1 MTTHQTISQKIEEL
15 KTKLSDILEEI
26 EALEIEQ
33 SLIENERL
41 IDLDEKVKEI
51 VEQMKTRFKMYDLSN
66 DIKVKAR
73 LFDRIIEIVS
83 KRHKIAFCIYRYEDR
98 SLEEIEKWAAE
109 QIESVQ
115 FYQKISSSFDRENIL
130 TATMFD
136 RFSIRINDMI
146 EIFPAYSSY
155 RQLVKL
161 EIQTLFILKDIEH
174 KLNEDSNDEIEF
186 SNIST
191 VDENEYIFKSIET
204 RTCLLDEMV
213 DQIKA
218 IKAEKLGTADQN

>member
-15 KTKLSDILEEI
+15 KTKLSDTLEEI

-115 FYQKISSSFDRENIL
+115 IYREISSSFDRENIL

>member
-15 KTKLSDILEEI
+15 KTKLSDTLEEI

-51 VEQMKTRFKMYDLSN
+51 VENMKTRFKMYDPSN

-73 LFDRIIEIVS
+73 LFDRVIEIVS

-98 SLEEIEKWAAE
+98 SLEEIKKWAVE

-115 FYQKISSSFDRENIL
+115 IYREISSSFDRSDIL

-136 RFSIRINDMI
+136 RFSIRINDTI

-155 RQLVKL
+155 RQLVTL
-161 EIQTLFILKDIEH
+161 EIQTLFRLKDIERN
-174 KLNEDSNDEIEF
+174 LNKDSNDEIEF
-186 SNIST
+186 SNISA

-204 RTCLLDEMV
+204 HTCLLEEMV

>member
-1 MTTHQTISQKIEEL
+1 MTNNRDLSQKIEEL
-15 KTKLSDILEEI
+15 KTKLIDTLEEI

-51 VEQMKTRFKMYDLSN
+51 VENMKTRFKMYDLSN
-66 DIKVKAR
+66 DVKVKAR
-73 LFDRIIEIVS
+73 LFDRVIEIVS

-98 SLEEIEKWAAE
+98 SLEEIEKWAVE
-109 QIESVQ
+109 QIESVH
-115 FYQKISSSFDRENIL
+115 FYCEISSSFDRSEIL

-136 RFSIRINDMI
+136 QFSIKVNDTI
-146 EIFPAYSSY
+146 EIFPVYDSF
-155 RQLVKL
+155 RQLATL
-161 EIQTLFILKDIEH
+161 EIQTLFNLKEIER

-186 SNIST
+186 RNISSDDKDYY
-191 VDENEYIFKSIET
+191 VIKSIET
-204 RTCLLDEMV
+204 HTCLLDEMV

-218 IKAEKLGTADQN
+218 EKLQDVN

>member
-1 MTTHQTISQKIEEL
+1 MTTNRDLSQKIKEL
-15 KTKLSDILEEI
+15 KTKMSDTLEEI

-51 VEQMKTRFKMYDLSN
+51 VEQMKTRFKMYDPSN
-66 DIKVKAR
+66 DIKVKVH
-73 LFDRIIEIVS
+73 LFDRVIDIVS

-98 SLEEIEKWAAE
+98 SLEEIEKWAVE

-115 FYQKISSSFDRENIL
+115 FYQKISSSFDRSDIL

-136 RFSIRINDMI
+136 RFSIRINDTI
-146 EIFPAYSSY
+146 EIFPVYDSY
-155 RQLVKL
+155 RQLVTL
-161 EIQTLFILKDIEH
+161 ETQTLFNSTDIEH

-213 DQIKA
+213 DKIKA

>member
-15 KTKLSDILEEI
+15 KTKLSDTLEEI

-51 VEQMKTRFKMYDLSN
+51 VENMKTRFRLYDLSN
-66 DIKVKAR
+66 DIIVKAR

>member
-1 MTTHQTISQKIEEL
+1 MTNNRDLSQKIKEL
-15 KTKLSDILEEI
+15 KTKLSDTLEEI

-33 SLIENERL
+33 SLIENGRL

-51 VEQMKTRFKMYDLSN
+51 VENMKTRFKMYDPSN
-66 DIKVKAR
+66 DIIVKAC
-73 LFDRIIEIVS
+73 LFDRIIEIMS

-115 FYQKISSSFDRENIL
+115 IYREISASFDREDIL

>member
-1 MTTHQTISQKIEEL
+1 MTNKRDLSQKIEEL
-15 KTKLSDILEEI
+15 KTKLSDTLEEI

-41 IDLDEKVKEI
+41 IDLDEEVKEI
-51 VEQMKTRFKMYDLSN
+51 VEQMKTRFKMYDQSN
-66 DIKVKAR
+66 DIIVKAR
-73 LFDRIIEIVS
+73 LFDRVIEIVS

-115 FYQKISSSFDRENIL
+115 IYREISSSFDRENIL

-146 EIFPAYSSY
+146 EIFPASSSY

-161 EIQTLFILKDIEH
+161 EIQTLFNLKDIEH
-174 KLNEDSNDEIEF
+174 KLNKDSNDDIEF
-186 SNIST
+186 SNISV

-218 IKAEKLGTADQN
+218 IKAEKLGTAD

>member
-1 MTTHQTISQKIEEL
+1 MTNNRDLSQKIEEL
-15 KTKLSDILEEI
+15 KTKLIDTLEEI

-51 VEQMKTRFKMYDLSN
+51 VENMKTRFKMYDLSN
-66 DIKVKAR
+66 DVKVKAR
-73 LFDRIIEIVS
+73 LFDRVIEIVS